1 MQRARPGSVRA
12 VAQERTQGRH
22 LGPEE
27 GATSTAEVR
36 CALGTGQ
43 RPAVGAACV
52 PSAPS
57 TCRTPAPSCLG
68 PPKEPGE
75 AKVELAP
82 GVDTA
87 QLQGH
92 AQSLSLRA
100 VLGWRRCQPPCF
112 SSMALALAVFKQ
124 LCQVTHPIRDK
135 ARCVSMWRFVSC
147 TSKRMV
153 GEAVEA
159 GDSRQVQGLSAVF
172 NYPHPSSPWRMENWV
187 YLPPPH
193 CCCWH

>member
-27 GATSTAEVR
+27 GATSTAEVSR
-36 CALGTGQ
+36 ALGTGQ

-92 AQSLSLRA
+92 AQSLGLRA
-100 VLGWRRCQPPCF
+100 VLGGSAPLLLLHGLGLGHFQAAL
-112 SSMALALAVFKQ
+112 SSDAPHQ
-124 LCQVTHPIRDK
+124 RDK
-135 ARCVSMWRFVSC
+135 ARCVSTWRFVSC

-153 GEAVEA
+153 GEVVEA